1 MLIRKIL
8 IALLICG
15 FFIVTNAQVYPIP
28 EIGWEKCFG
37 GTGNDS
43 FFDTQKTPD
52 GGYICVGESTSS
64 DYDLAGVC
72 CPGIT
77 VSLWLCKLDS
87 NYNIQWQK
95 LLQAIPTDV
104 RIDCQIFVNRDQTY
118 TLFETIDDDGEA
130 PLCTCNHSTSQDIWM
145 FTVDNLGNIIN
156 QKCFGGSAYDLM
168 NNVSRCEDGG
178 YLIGASSGSGD
189 GDVGIHYGSPFTTDA
204 FIVKTDSLGNI
215 QWTKTLGG
223 TGWEGAFV
231 SGISDNRCLINI
243 GASSNDYDLTGKM
256 PLGETMVNWL
266 MITDSTGNIL
276 QDTVVRTYD
285 GKLDLNFPYE
295 YKKNNYLIV
304 GYNSMDTGMYAMAYG
319 GGDAL
324 IAVFDSSLALEKVV
338 QFGGTK
344 LDNIYKM
351 NKLNDSTIYFTGST
365 YSSDYDAQ
373 SIHGDGEENDILIVK
388 TDTLFNKIWSKS
400 LGASDGDMISNIFN
414 KDSCTILFGASA
426 INSSNDGDI
435 IDGHFNP
442 ILDITTESWVMFLN
456 ENVAHDTIDLKPEIE
471 IYPNPAD
478 YEVIIVINNDV
489 AAGYN
494 LVVYSVDGKEVLC
507 KSLTTSV
514 NEVNVDSLSSG
525 YYIFSIRGE
534 NKIRIITKK
543 ILIL

>member
-1 MLIRKIL
+1 MLFRFTFITV
-8 IALLICG
+8 LLCW
-15 FFIVTNAQVYPIP
+15 FLTVTNAQVYPVP
-28 EIGWEKCFG
+28 EITWEKCFG
-37 GTGNDS
+37 GSGNDS
-43 FFDTQKTPD
+43 YFDTEKTPD
-52 GGYICVGESTSS
+52 GGYISVGESTST

-72 CPGIT
+72 CPGVT
-77 VSLWLCKLDS
+77 KSLWLCKLDS

-104 RIDCQIFVNRDQTY
+104 RIDCRIFANKDQTY
-118 TLFETIDDDGEA
+118 TLFETIDGDGVV
-130 PLCTCNHSTSQDIWM
+130 PLCTCNHSASQDIWM
-145 FTVDNLGNIIN
+145 FTVDNFGNIIS

-168 NNVSRCEDGG
+168 NNVSRCEDRG
-178 YLIGASSGSGD
+178 YIIGASSGSGN

-266 MITDSTGNIL
+266 MITDSAGNIL
-276 QDTVVRTYD
+276 QDTVVRAYD

-304 GYNSMDTGMYAMAYG
+304 GYISMDTGMYAMAYG

-351 NKLNDSTIYFTGST
+351 NKLNDSTIYFTGRT

-373 SIHGDGEENDILIVK
+373 ECRGLWDAFIVK
-388 TDTLFNKIWSKS
+388 TDTSLNKLWSRSIGGSSADVFSNLFQ
-400 LGASDGDMISNIFN
+400 SDS
-414 KDSCTILFGASA
+414 TIVLFGSSA
-426 INSSNDGDI
+426 INSADDGDI
-435 IDGHFNP
+435 LNAHYDEEIGLSSD
-442 ILDITTESWVMFLN
+442 SWVIFLN
-456 ENVAHDTIDLKPEIE
+456 ENVPYDTVYLIPEIK
-471 IYPNPAD
+471 IYPNPSSNQ
-478 YEVIIVINNDV
+478 VNIVISADV
-489 AAGYN
+489 DMDYN
-494 LVVYSVDGKEVLC
+494 LAIYSLDGKMALSE
-507 KSLTTSV
+507 SLSSNIV
-514 NEVNVDSLSSG
+514 NEVKVNSLPSG
-525 YYIFSIRGE
+525 YYIFSIRDGSKNE
-534 NKIRIITKK
+534 IVSKK